1 MSTTRISGRR
11 SAILPTLIIAAVLVV
26 AFAIFT
32 SFWTDRLWYQSM
44 DFGTVFTT
52 MLLTRIGLFAAF
64 GLLMAAL
71 VGGNAVLAYRLR
83 SQTRLGPPTSPLL
96 ERYRELLDA
105 RLVWVVLAVAVLVGL
120 FAGGAA
126 AGQVDTFL
134 AWRNGTAFG
143 VTDPKFGLDI
153 GFFVFDYP
161 WWRFVASFLFTALI
175 FATLVAAV
183 VHYITGGLRF
193 SGPAR
198 GGTGNAQAHLSVLV
212 GLAVLVKGVSYWFDQ
227 YGLEIANTTLGGDA
241 FTGINYT
248 ADNAT
253 VNAKLI
259 LSVIAGICALL
270 FFANAILRRWVDPD
284 HRSDPADPVLD
295 RARHRLP
302 RRRAVLL
309 GPARRAGQ
317 GAGRTSPAT
326 SPPPARRTA
335 STRWRS
341 PTTRPRRQATAG
353 QLRSDA
359 EALPGIRLIDPAVV
373 SPAYEQLQQ
382 VRGYY
387 KFAPTLDVDRYTIDG
402 AETDAVVAVRE
413 MDVAGIEGQNWNNLR
428 TVYTHG
434 YGLVAAYGNK
444 RQAGGEPEWIVRDI
458 PPHRQDRRARAAD
471 LLRRDPD
478 RLLHRRRTRRA
489 ARRSSWT
496 LPVAAT
502 AATRPRTPT
511 RARAGCRSAAC
522 GTGCSTRPSSP
533 TSTSCCRTG

>member
-52 MLLTRIGLFAAF
+52 MLLTRIGLFVGF

-83 SQTRLGPPTSPLL
+83 SKTRLGPPTSPLL

-134 AWRNGTAFG
+134 AWRHSTAFG

-153 GFFVFDYP
+153 SFFVFAYP
-161 WWRFVASFLFTALI
+161 WWRFVASFLFTALV
-175 FATLVAAV
+175 FAAIVAAV

-198 GGTGNAQAHLSVLV
+198 GGSGAAQSHLSVLV

-227 YGLEIANTTLGGDA
+227 YGLEIANTTLGGDS

-270 FFANAILRRWVDPD
+270 FFANAILRRWVIPIIGLTLLILSSIVLGIVYPGAVQYFSVRPD
-284 HRSDPADPVLD
+284 EPDKE
-295 RARHRLP
+295 RAYIAHNIAAT
-302 RRRAVLL
+302 RAAYGVDTVEITDYS
-309 GPARRAGQ
+309 AK
-317 GAGRTSPAT
+317 T
-326 SPPPARRTA
+326 TA
-335 STRWRS
+335 N
-341 PTTRPRRQATAG
+341 AG

-359 EALPGIRLIDPAVV
+359 EALPGIRLMDPAVV

-387 KFAPTLDVDRYTIDG
+387 KFAQDPGRRPLHHRRRRDRRRGGGARDGRRGHRGPELEQPAHRLHPRLRPGRGVRQQAAVRRRAGVDRPG
-402 AETDAVVAVRE
+402 HPA
-413 MDVAGIEGQNWNNLR
+413 AG
-428 TVYTHG
+428 
-434 YGLVAAYGNK
+434 
-444 RQAGGEPEWIVRDI
+444 
-458 PPHRQDRRARAAD
+458 QDRRARAAD
-471 LLRRDPD
+471 LLR
-478 RLLHRRRTRRA
+478 
-489 ARRSSWT
+489 
-496 LPVAAT
+496 
-502 AATRPRTPT
+502 
-511 RARAGCRSAAC
+511 
-522 GTGCSTRPSSP
+522 
-533 TSTSCCRTG
+533 